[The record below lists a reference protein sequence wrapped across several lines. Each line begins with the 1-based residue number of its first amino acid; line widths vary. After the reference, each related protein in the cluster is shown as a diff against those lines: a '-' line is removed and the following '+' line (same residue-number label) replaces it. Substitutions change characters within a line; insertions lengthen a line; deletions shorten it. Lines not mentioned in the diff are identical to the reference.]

1 MQIQLLAPQ
10 TDAATKVQFNTFG
23 MVSCVIAASGLALA
37 ERVDLFR
44 NVNGTWVAVVNAS
57 GAAVELAPVGT
68 GNGPAYEL
76 PGGAI
81 YAFDKDATAA
91 AAGVSLSFVPNNP

>member
-10 TDAATKVQFNTFG
+10 TGAATKVEFNTFG
-23 MVSCVIAASGLALA
+23 IDKCTIAASGLATT

-44 NVNGTWVAVVNAS
+44 NVNGTWVPVVNAS

-68 GNGPAYEL
+68 GNGPSYEL

-91 AAGVSLSFVPNNP
+91 ACGVNLSFVPNT